1 MPPSPRNITL
11 TKGQFPIEEVGDLS
25 EKTRSGP
32 AGNDSERLLIDR
44 AKKGD
49 QEAFNE
55 LMQAYGRTV
64 FNIGLR
70 MLRDRDDASD
80 MTQETMLKVYRAL
93 PRFRGDSSF
102 STWIYRIMVNT
113 CRDFMRAASRR
124 REVPFSDLSAEDND
138 QPAFEAADSAAQP
151 ERLYIE
157 GEDRQYL
164 ISLIEG
170 LSPAYRLVIALRELG
185 GLSYQEI
192 AAASDISV
200 GTVKSRLSR
209 ARAALRERVLRD
221 AEQFPGLMRLM
232 DKGGAE
238 DGML

>member
-1 MPPSPRNITL
+1 M
-11 TKGQFPIEEVGDLS
+11 S
-25 EKTRSGP
+25 EKTRSGS
-32 AGNDSERLLIDR
+32 AGDGAERLLIDR

-93 PRFRGDSSF
+93 PRFRGDSAF

-124 REVPFSDLSAEDND
+124 REVPFSDLSAEEND
-138 QPAFEAADSAAQP
+138 QPVFEAADSAAQP

-157 GEDRQYL
+157 GEDQQYL

-170 LSPAYRLVIALRELG
+170 LSPAYRLVIAMRELG

-192 AAASDISV
+192 AAAGNISV

-209 ARAALRERVLRD
+209 ARAALRERVLLD